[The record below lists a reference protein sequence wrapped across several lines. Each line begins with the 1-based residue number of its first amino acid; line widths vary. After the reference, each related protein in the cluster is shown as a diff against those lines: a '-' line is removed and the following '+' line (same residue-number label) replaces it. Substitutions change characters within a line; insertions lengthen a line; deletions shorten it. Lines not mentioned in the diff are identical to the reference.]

1 LVIDIYELALREDL
15 EPNGDLS
22 TKFFSQKL
30 LSAQI
35 IAKEAGVLA
44 CTQIINKVFSTYY
57 RLYTDD
63 FQNEMVIRSLVKDG
77 DEFKANDILFEIK
90 ASSHALLICE
100 RTVLNFLQRACAI
113 ATKARFLSE
122 LIKDYDCQVL
132 DTRKSSPG
140 LRGIEKQA
148 FRQGGGTNHR
158 FNLSSMA
165 MLKENHLA
173 SLGLDLEAAIKK
185 LKSENCPIT
194 VEINKDNL
202 DKLELVCKENVE
214 QIMFD
219 NFCIDELPALVHK
232 VRSLNSKIKT
242 EASGGITEKN
252 IIDYAKTGIDYVSTA
267 EASRAR
273 NIDLS
278 MLIIN

>member
-1 LVIDIYELALREDL
+1 MDIYELALKEDL
-15 EPNGDLS
+15 EPDGDLS

-30 LSAQI
+30 LCAQI

-44 CTQIINKVFSTYY
+44 CSQIINKVFSTYY
-57 RLYTDD
+57 KLYSDD
-63 FQNEMVIRSLVKDG
+63 FQAETVIRTLVKDG
-77 DEFKANDILFEIK
+77 DEFKANDVLFEIK

-122 LIKDYDCQVL
+122 LIKDYDCKVL

-140 LRGIEKQA
+140 LREIEKQA

-173 SLGLDLEAAIKK
+173 LLGLDLDAAIKK
-185 LKSENCPIT
+185 LKSENCRIT
-194 VEINKDNL
+194 VEINKNNL

-219 NFCIDELPALVHK
+219 NFGARELPELVQK
-232 VRSLNSKIKT
+232 VRSHSPKIKI

-252 IIDYAKTGIDYVSTA
+252 IVDYAKTGIDFVSTA

-278 MLIIN
+278 MLVIN

>member
-1 LVIDIYELALREDL
+1 MVIDIYELALREDL

-44 CTQIINKVFSTYY
+44 CSQIINKVFSAYE
-57 RLYTDD
+57 RLYPDD
-63 FQNEMVIRSLVKDG
+63 FQNEMVIRTLVKDG
-77 DEFKANDILFEIK
+77 DEFKANDVLFEIK

-122 LIKDYDCQVL
+122 LIKDYDCKVL

-140 LRGIEKQA
+140 LREIEKQA

-158 FNLSSMA
+158 FNLSDMA

-173 SLGLDLEAAIKK
+173 SLGLDLEAAIRK
-185 LKSENCPIT
+185 LKSENCRIT

-219 NFCIDELPALVHK
+219 NFCIDELPELVQK

-252 IIDYAKTGIDYVSTA
+252 IVDYAKTGIDYVSTA

>member
-1 LVIDIYELALREDL
+1 MDIYELALKEDL
-15 EPNGDLS
+15 EPDGDLS

-35 IAKEAGVLA
+35 IAKEPGVFA
-44 CTQIINKVFSTYY
+44 CSQIINKVFSTYH
-57 RLYTDD
+57 RLYPDD
-63 FQNEMVIRSLVKDG
+63 FQAETVIKALIKDG
-77 DEFKANDILFEIK
+77 DEFKVKDVLFEIK

-113 ATKARFLSE
+113 ATKAKFLSE
-122 LIKDYDCQVL
+122 LIKDYDCKVL

-140 LRGIEKQA
+140 LREIEKHA

-173 SLGLDLEAAIKK
+173 LLDKDLLESIKK
-185 LKSENCPIT
+185 LKSENCSIT

-202 DKLELVCKENVE
+202 DKLELVCKENIE

-219 NFCIDELPALVHK
+219 NFSPDELPSLVQK
-232 VRSLNSKIKT
+232 VRSLNPKIKI
-242 EASGGITEKN
+242 EVSGGITEKN
-252 IIDYAKTGIDYVSTA
+252 IVAYAKTGIDYVSTA

-278 MLIIN
+278 MLIID

>member
-1 LVIDIYELALREDL
+1 MVIDIYELALREDL

-44 CTQIINKVFSTYY
+44 CSQIINKVFSTYY

-63 FQNEMVIRSLVKDG
+63 FQNEMVIRTLVKDG

-113 ATKARFLSE
+113 ATKAKFLSE
-122 LIKDYDCQVL
+122 LIKDYDCKVL

-140 LRGIEKQA
+140 LRKIEKQA

-158 FNLSSMA
+158 FNLSDMA

-185 LKSENCPIT
+185 LKSENCRIT

-219 NFCIDELPALVHK
+219 NFCIDELPALVQK

-252 IIDYAKTGIDYVSTA
+252 IVDYAKTGIDYVSTA

>member
-1 LVIDIYELALREDL
+1 LVIDIYELALKEDL
-15 EPNGDLS
+15 EPDGDLS

-35 IAKEAGVLA
+35 IAKEPGVFA
-44 CTQIINKVFSTYY
+44 CSQIINKVFSTYH
-57 RLYTDD
+57 RLYPDD
-63 FQNEMVIRSLVKDG
+63 FQAETIIKALINDG
-77 DEFKANDILFEIK
+77 DEFEANEVLFEIK

-100 RTVLNFLQRACAI
+100 RTTLNFLQRACAI

-140 LRGIEKQA
+140 LREIEKQA

-173 SLGLDLEAAIKK
+173 SLGLDLEAAIRR

-202 DKLELVCKENVE
+202 GKLELVCKENVE

-219 NFCIDELPALVHK
+219 NFGVDELPKLVQK
-232 VRSLNSKIKT
+232 VRSLNPKIKI

-252 IIDYAKTGIDYVSTA
+252 IINYAKAGIDFVSTA

-278 MLIIN
+278 MLIID

>member
-1 LVIDIYELALREDL
+1 MVIDIYELALREDL

-35 IAKEAGVLA
+35 IAKEPGVLA
-44 CTQIINKVFSTYY
+44 CYQIINKVFSTYH
-57 RLYTDD
+57 RLYPDD
-63 FQNEMVIRSLVKDG
+63 FQTETIIRTLVKDG
-77 DEFKANDILFEIK
+77 DEFEAKDILFEIK

-100 RTVLNFLQRACAI
+100 RTLLNFLQRACAI
-113 ATKARFLSE
+113 ATKAKFLSK
-122 LIKDYDCQVL
+122 LIKDYDCKVL

-140 LRGIEKQA
+140 LREIEKEA

-158 FNLSSMA
+158 FNLSDMA

-173 SLGLDLEAAIKK
+173 SLGLNLEAAIKK
-185 LKSENCPIT
+185 LKSENCRIT

-219 NFCIDELPALVHK
+219 NFGIDELPELVQK
-232 VRSLNSKIKT
+232 VRSLNSKIKI

-252 IIDYAKTGIDYVSTA
+252 IINYAKTGIDYVSTA

-278 MLIIN
+278 MLIID

>member
-1 LVIDIYELALREDL
+1 MVIDIYELALREDL